1 MTPNSQLAGLR
12 AALRL
17 VQRDLDSHPG
27 DGPAIGADDTTR
39 DVDLV
44 GDGDGDG
51 AGEAAGR
58 LVTGSGRFQL
68 VGTEQGFF
76 VALPDGRF
84 WPAGAGP
91 LPLGAEGAEAVVA
104 VAVGVQECF
113 TEILWHAWPRCPRHA
128 ATLRAEAGD
137 EVPAGEVTWRCYE
150 DGSHDV
156 APVGRLAIAVPR
168 SSGAPGPALA
178 AASPATHPLPETD
191 N

>member
-27 DGPAIGADDTTR
+27 GGPAIGADDTTR
-39 DVDLV
+39 DVDL
-44 GDGDGDG
+44 DGDG
-51 AGEAAGR
+51 AGEAAG
-58 LVTGSGRFQL
+58 LAVAGSGRFQL

-104 VAVGVQECF
+104 VAMGVQECF

-128 ATLRAEAGD
+128 ATLRAEAEAEA
-137 EVPAGEVTWRCYE
+137 EVPTGEVMWRCYE

-156 APVGRLAIAVPR
+156 APVGRLTIAAPR
-168 SSGAPGPALA
+168 SSGALGPAFA
-178 AASPATHPLPETD
+178 AASPAPHPRPETD